1 MSHRTAGCTT
11 PHRGAGF
18 TFFELLMVGSIVFV
32 LLGGIML
39 ALSHVGT
46 QVWNRTEVQQ
56 VSLDS
61 VQRALD
67 RMSEDLRQASQ
78 TGLGCAAG
86 TLTLT
91 PAVGG
96 GGQIRYSRAANGQL
110 SRLQGGVTV
119 VVASGLTAFTPTC
132 SAEGN
137 AGLTRLALTAQ
148 ATGPGGLVSAQTLS
162 THVWVQSP

>member
-1 MSHRTAGCTT
+1 MSRRT
-11 PHRGAGF
+11 AGF
-18 TFFELLMVGSIVFV
+18 TFLELLIVGSVVFV
-32 LLGGIML
+32 LMGGIML
-39 ALSHVGT
+39 AFSRVGA
-46 QVWNRTEVQQ
+46 QVWNRTEVRQ
-56 VSLDS
+56 VSLSDA
-61 VQRALD
+61 QRALD

-78 TGLGCAAG
+78 TGLACAVD

-96 GGQIRYSRAANGQL
+96 GGQIQYSRAANGQL

-119 VVASGLTAFTPTC
+119 VVGSGLTAFTPTC
-132 SAEGN
+132 SAAGN

-148 ATGPGGLVSAQTLS
+148 ATGPKGLVSAQTLS